1 MYAPFVWPAHIRIEY
16 GTIIAWEKS
25 DPADVPT
32 EMSDQDA
39 HDAYCDMLNNPDEGV
54 FTQSFSGTEESYMA
68 TIRNLSATHDC
79 IQMQQLYGDSEIV
92 VADVMGFKP
101 EEIIEADM
109 SSVCQSMYEY

>member
-16 GTIIAWEKS
+16 GTIVAWEKV

-39 HDAYCDMLNNPDEGV
+39 HDAYCDMLNNPDDGV

-68 TIRNLSATHDC
+68 TISKIADTHDSA
-79 IQMQQLYGDSEIV
+79 QLQQLYGDSELIV
-92 VADVMGFKP
+92 ANSSGFLPK
-101 EEIIEADM
+101 ETINSDKQDICE
-109 SSVCQSMYEY
+109 SMYSQ